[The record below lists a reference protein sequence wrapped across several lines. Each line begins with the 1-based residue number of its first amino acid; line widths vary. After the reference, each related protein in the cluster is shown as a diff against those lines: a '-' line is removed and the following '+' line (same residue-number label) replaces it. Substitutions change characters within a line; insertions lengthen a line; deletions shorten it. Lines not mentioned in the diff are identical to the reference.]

1 MKRFAQLFAIVCL
14 LLSATMAAAQSA
26 PPANANQS
34 SSSVASDD
42 DSRPATT
49 TFFGDTGLW
58 YVPTAEVLAHGD
70 WSISGYRRGTNYT
83 QGYSNVADFAGTFAV
98 GLGDRAEIFGS
109 FLFDTRIDRDVRPLF
124 LNDRTYGGFIDRNP
138 RMNTTWSGDNVGDLF
153 IGAKINLL
161 SERNRAPVALAI
173 RGGVKAP
180 TGNVDAGVST
190 GKVDVFGDFVISKE
204 VARLAELAGYA
215 GYEMRGKPDGFETPG
230 GAIRWGAGATFPSRS
245 PIRGYAELNGYVP
258 SEDQATITTA
268 TLIGTDG
275 SRPPAI
281 SDTENITRTTLG
293 VTAQLPKG
301 FFVGVGLS
309 WNLPRQARVLSQA
322 QDDPM
327 ADYWDW
333 QVRIGYHPRLRTSP
347 GSSAR
352 NRAPESTI
360 ADAASAPGLPR
371 AGAGDGAR
379 DGANEGGREGGREN
393 RPPSVTAQCN
403 PCTVAPGE
411 TSTITARGQDPDGD
425 QLTYRWNPSLGSVLN
440 PADAET
446 TWTAPQQEGTVPV
459 AVTASDGKGGTA
471 NDTVNIQVARPRA
484 KSIAFEDVHFDFDR
498 YTLRPEATR
507 ALDEA
512 VRMMK
517 EDRSL
522 RIEIDGHTCDI
533 GTAEYN
539 LALGDRR
546 ASAVRSYLISQ
557 GVEADRLDTI
567 TYGEEMAKYDNERE
581 ETRRL
586 NRRAALVVNV
596 ERAANNQ

>member
-1 MKRFAQLFAIVCL
+1 V
-14 LLSATMAAAQSA
+14 LSASMAAAQSE
-26 PPANANQS
+26 
-34 SSSVASDD
+34 
-42 DSRPATT
+42 RPATT

-58 YVPTAEVLAHGD
+58 YVPTAEVLAHGE

-98 GLGDRAEIFGS
+98 GLGDRAEVFGS

-138 RMNTTWSGDNVGDLF
+138 RMNTTWSGNNVGDFF
-153 IGAKINLL
+153 IGAKVNLL
-161 SERNRAPVALAI
+161 SQRNEKPVALAI

-180 TGNVDAGVST
+180 TGDVDSGVST
-190 GKVDVFGDFVISKE
+190 GKTDVFGDFVISSE

-215 GYEMRGKPDGFETPG
+215 GYEHRGKPDGFETPS

-245 PIRGYAELNGYVP
+245 PVRGYAELNGYIP
-258 SEDQATITTA
+258 SADQATITTA
-268 TLIGTDG
+268 TLIGTDN

-281 SDTENITRTTLG
+281 SDTENITRTTVG
-293 VTAQLPKG
+293 ITAQLPKG
-301 FFVGVGLS
+301 FFAGVGLS
-309 WNLPRQARVLSQA
+309 WNLPRQSRVLSQA

-333 QVRIGYHPRLRTSP
+333 QVRIGYHPPIRTADRSV
-347 GSSAR
+347 ST
-352 NRAPESTI
+352 RAPESTI
-360 ADAASAPGLPR
+360 ANAAPAT
-371 AGAGDGAR
+371 
-379 DGANEGGREGGREN
+379 REREN
-393 RPPSVTAQCN
+393 QPPAVNAQCN
-403 PCTVAPGE
+403 PCTVEVGG

-425 QLTYRWNPSLGSVLN
+425 QLTYRWTPSLGSVQN
-440 PADAET
+440 PANAET
-446 TWTAPQQEGTVPV
+446 TWTAPRQEGTVPV
-459 AVTASDGKGGTA
+459 TVVASDGKGGTA
-471 NDTVNIQVARPRA
+471 NDTVNIQVVRPRA

-512 VRMMK
+512 VLLMK
-517 EDRSL
+517 EDRTL
-522 RIEIDGHTCDI
+522 KIEIDGHTCDI

-546 ASAVRSYLISQ
+546 ASAVRAYLISQ
-557 GVEADRLDTI
+557 GIEAERLETI
-567 TYGEEMAKYDNERE
+567 TYGEEMSKYDNERE